1 MLVLGVEEV
10 CAEEEV
16 LYCGSRPMGFEFRGG
31 GGCPRVG
38 GALSGLVLAKNE
50 GKRSSH
56 GKEGERFD

>member
-31 GGCPRVG
+31 RLPEGGG
-38 GALSGLVLAKNE
+38 SFEWIGFS
-50 GKRSSH
+50 
-56 GKEGERFD
+56 